1 MSLLDSIERLQRAP
15 VHKRK
20 TILVFSVIIGML
32 LILGIWFLQIQNE
45 FSPSSA
51 GENTNSIVGPFR
63 LVWQTLKNNIKD
75 LGNQIKP

>member
-20 TILVFSVIIGML
+20 TVLVFSVIIGMM
-32 LILGIWFLQIQNE
+32 LILGVWLLQIQNE
-45 FSPSSA
+45 FSPGTTS
-51 GENTNSIVGPFR
+51 ENTNSIVGPFR

-75 LGNQIKP
+75 VANQIKP